1 MVVWSVRQ
9 QPLIASHSSL
19 LAASLPDFCQVSESF
34 RSNKNGVNGQM
45 VGFLL
50 GFLFGLGLGGYRI

>member
-45 VGFLL
+45 VGFFV
-50 GFLFGLGLGGYRI
+50 GFSVWFGFGGV